1 MIFVVFLDIN
11 NIHGKVKSEKV
22 RRGKKRRKRSEHVF
36 QSDLLTLCSSVKKA
50 RGGGAISVLLCG
62 QNRDIYLTSTLII
75 RVAFPT
81 TATDISCF
89 MVMPPISNIPHHHK
103 ACLNDCMP
111 LIK

>member
-1 MIFVVFLDIN
+1 MFFNQICSRCAPLW
-11 NIHGKVKSEKV
+11 
-22 RRGKKRRKRSEHVF
+22 KKNR
-36 QSDLLTLCSSVKKA
+36 
-50 RGGGAISVLLCG
+50 GGAISVLLCG

-111 LIK
+111 LIKWNKP